1 MIVPAKTA
9 GHGDSLGPTLGSH
22 LYLRTATQFSTQ
34 ELAKVLYLAL
44 VLGGSLKD
52 SMALVT
58 SQRSFANKLLIP
70 VLRSFEIIANV
81 TALFFG
87 GVARSMCFYK
97 INLPL
102 TWFANFINI
111 LCSRISVYLQRCWF

>member
-22 LYLRTATQFSTQ
+22 LYSRTATQFSTQ

-44 VLGGSLKD
+44 VLGGSLKNP
-52 SMALVT
+52 MALVT
-58 SQRSFANKLLIP
+58 SHRGFANKLLIP
-70 VLRSFEIIANV
+70 VLIFFETIANV
-81 TALFFG
+81 TALFLG
-87 GVARSMCFYK
+87 GVARCMCFDK
-97 INLPL
+97 INLLL

-111 LCSRISVYLQRCWF
+111 LCSRISVYLQRC